1 MHEWLEGLQKSAVKT
16 SAGVGQEDV
25 RRAETESGVPVPEEL
40 AVLWRT
46 FDGGTF
52 QGDVVLFSL
61 HGPEGEPSVLEKTRL
76 KLEGLPAAGIW
87 RIGTKGLHRHLF
99 AARKSALV
107 EQAEEPLPGWTE
119 ALSGESWLYGTWD
132 TEARELRLYRS
143 FQLMLEVLVPPKEVE
158 EFGDRT
164 YAQALS
170 MVQGALSDLSVE
182 DEAGETAPAR
192 ADEVEKEEA
201 EEDVARARVDEDVEE
216 DEADEEALARTDEE
230 EESVLAEDEA
240 EAILSDTDEAEEED
254 TEANKALSQPVVAA
268 ARRRTVKLQ
277 KPEPEAP
284 ARKPARKAPE
294 QQPPPP
300 AKKAPAKKAPAKKAA
315 AKKAPAKKAATKK
328 APAKKAATKKVA
340 VKKGA
345 AKKAATKKATVK
357 KGAAKKAPAR
367 KAAKKAAVKKGAA
380 KKAPARKAAKKA
392 LGKRGGARGRR

>member
-1 MHEWLEGLQKSAVKT
+1 MPEWLEGLQKSAVKT

-52 QGDVVLFSL
+52 QGEVVLFSL
-61 HGPEGEPSVLEKTRL
+61 HGPEGGP
-76 KLEGLPAAGIW
+76 GGWGMW

-192 ADEVEKEEA
+192 PDDVEKE
-201 EEDVARARVDEDVEE
+201 
-216 DEADEEALARTDEE
+216 
-230 EESVLAEDEA
+230 
-240 EAILSDTDEAEEED
+240 
-254 TEANKALSQPVVAA
+254 Q
-268 ARRRTVKLQ
+268 
-277 KPEPEAP
+277 
-284 ARKPARKAPE
+284 
-294 QQPPPP
+294 
-300 AKKAPAKKAPAKKAA
+300 
-315 AKKAPAKKAATKK
+315 
-328 APAKKAATKKVA
+328 
-340 VKKGA
+340 
-345 AKKAATKKATVK
+345 
-357 KGAAKKAPAR
+357 
-367 KAAKKAAVKKGAA
+367 
-380 KKAPARKAAKKA
+380 
-392 LGKRGGARGRR
+392 